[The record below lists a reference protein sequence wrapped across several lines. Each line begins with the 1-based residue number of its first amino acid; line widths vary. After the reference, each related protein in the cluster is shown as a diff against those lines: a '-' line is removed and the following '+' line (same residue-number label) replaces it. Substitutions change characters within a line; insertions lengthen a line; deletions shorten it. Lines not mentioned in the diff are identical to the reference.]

1 MPKYRVYASQE
12 VFYYKDVEAA
22 NEARA
27 EEKAWETDDESWNE
41 FHFGDWQA
49 EDGTE
54 LIEEKKHA

>member
-12 VFYYKDVEAA
+12 IIYYKNVEAE

-27 EEKAWETDDESWNE
+27 EELAWETDDSNWLEC
-41 FHFGDWQA
+41 HFGDWQA

-54 LIEEKKHA
+54 LLEESAHG